1 MINFAQQ
8 TKPIF
13 HTNPLRHI
21 IKSNKSGT
29 IQSRNLN
36 YLNKLFEMMKDAV
49 FYDSEQNR
57 INYPNP
63 SNANS
68 SYNQPNQSSNNA
80 FNINSGTHIF
90 QTIKSVNKP
99 TTSIKGQKIFNI
111 VKENNHSN
119 KRTVKII
126 YINNEENNDNSNK
139 FYNANNLNYEFEY
152 QHQNEIDN
160 NERVDKYENEDEF
173 YEHDHLNYNTQGEIG
188 EENFEEENKNEGN
201 DDYFNSYSSWKYI
214 FK

>member
-1 MINFAQQ
+1 VQQ

-13 HTNPLRHI
+13 YTNPLRHLI
-21 IKSNKSGT
+21 NGSQSGT

-36 YLNKLFEMMKDAV
+36 YLNKLFEMMKDAI

-57 INYPNP
+57 INYSNPNNVNY
-63 SNANS
+63 SFNLQNE
-68 SYNQPNQSSNNA
+68 SSNNA

-99 TTSIKGQKIFNI
+99 ILSIKGQKIFNI
-111 VKENNHSN
+111 VKKNNHSN
-119 KRTVKII
+119 KRSVKII
-126 YINNEENNDNSNK
+126 YTNNEENNENSNK
-139 FYNANNLNYEFEY
+139 YYNVNNANYEYEY
-152 QHQNEIDN
+152 RNHDEIDN
-160 NERVDKYENEDEF
+160 DERVEKFDNEEEL
-173 YEHDHLNYNTQGEIG
+173 YEHSVENYNTQGEIG
-188 EENFEEENKNEGN
+188 EENFEEENKNDQN

>member
-1 MINFAQQ
+1 MQQ
-8 TKPIF
+8 NKPIF
-13 HTNPLRHI
+13 QTNPLRHMI
-21 IKSNKSGT
+21 NSYQSGT
-29 IQSRNLN
+29 IYISNLN
-36 YLNKLFEMMKDAV
+36 YLNKLFEMMKDAI

-57 INYPNP
+57 INYSNPNNV
-63 SNANS
+63 NAS
-68 SYNQPNQSSNNA
+68 FNQQNQNSNNA

-99 TTSIKGQKIFNI
+99 NSSIKGQKIFNI

-119 KRTVKII
+119 KRSVKII

-139 FYNANNLNYEFEY
+139 YYNANNINYEYEY
-152 QHQNEIDN
+152 QHQNDIDN
-160 NERVDKYENEDEF
+160 NERADKFENEEEF
-173 YEHDHLNYNTQGEIG
+173 YENINENYNTQGEIG